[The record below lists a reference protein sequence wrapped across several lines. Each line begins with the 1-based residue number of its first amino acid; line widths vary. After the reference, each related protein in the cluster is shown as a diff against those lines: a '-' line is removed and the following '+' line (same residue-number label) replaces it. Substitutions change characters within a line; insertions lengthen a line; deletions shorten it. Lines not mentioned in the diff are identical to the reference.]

1 MASKIYIIG
10 AGGHGQVVLDT
21 LIKSGILPT
30 GFLDDNVSIGGKI
43 LDIPVVGKISL
54 AKNLDGQFV
63 VAVGNNTTRR
73 RIVEMLQLPDE
84 KYFTVIHPSV
94 VLGKNVKIGVGSMI
108 VGGVVINTQ
117 TTIGKH
123 TIINTSV
130 SLDHHNIIGS
140 FVHIAPGT
148 HTGGN
153 VKVGEGAFL
162 GIGVSVIPGIKIG
175 KWSVIGAGSVIIDDV
190 PDYAVVVGNPGRI
203 VKGKNKK

>member
-1 MASKIYIIG
+1 MESKIYIIG
-10 AGGHGQVVLDT
+10 AGGHGQVVLDA
-21 LIKSGILPT
+21 LLQSGLCPV
-30 GFLDDNVSIGGKI
+30 GFLDDNMPIAEKI

-63 VAVGNNTTRR
+63 VAIGNNTTRR

-108 VGGVVINTQ
+108 IGGVVINTQ

-148 HTGGN
+148 HSGGN

-175 KWSVIGAGSVIIDDV
+175 KWSVIGAGSVVIDDV

-203 VKGKNKK
+203 VKWKNKK